1 MHPRILDV
9 RAKILKKNDE
19 LAREMR
25 SQFAENGV
33 FVANFV
39 SGPGAGKTELLTR
52 TLAALNVRYRTAAV
66 VGDLATE
73 NDARRLATS
82 GSPVKQILTGTMCHL
97 EADMVRGAITG
108 WDLGDGRDLSDC
120 DFFFIE
126 NVGNLVCPSSWDLGE
141 DLRVL
146 LFSVTEGE
154 DKPLKYPTLINT
166 ADVVVMSKCDLT
178 AAVGFD
184 VDLAM
189 RNIAQVR
196 PGIEVIE
203 VSART
208 GLGMAAWLGY
218 LERRMEEKRS
228 GRSNPI
234 VGAGVPATADNI
246 SVAEEGEQG
255 LAVAGSARVEQVAG
269 V

>member
-25 SQFAENGV
+25 GQFAAAGV

-39 SGPGAGKTELLTR
+39 SAPGAGKTELLTH
-52 TLAALNVRYRTAAV
+52 TLANLNQRYCTAAV

-82 GSPVKQILTGTMCHL
+82 GAPVKQILTGTMCHL
-97 EADMVRGAITG
+97 EADMVRGAVAD
-108 WDLGDGRDLSDC
+108 WDLKQC
-120 DFFFIE
+120 DFLFIE
-126 NVGNLVCPSSWDLGE
+126 NVGNLVCPASWDLGE

-166 ADVVVMSKCDLT
+166 ADVVVMSKCDLA

-184 VDLAM
+184 IDLAM
-189 RNIAQVR
+189 RNMAEVR

-208 GLGMAAWLGY
+208 GQGMAAWLAY
-218 LERRMEEKRS
+218 LERHRNEKRS
-228 GRSNPI
+228 RR
-234 VGAGVPATADNI
+234 ATLPL
-246 SVAEEGEQG
+246 SVAVFPLPAKAYRTSLEGVMI
-255 LAVAGSARVEQVAG
+255 L
-269 V
+269 